1 MGAGLFFGGRLVGR
15 GGGAAFAMEGL
26 CDSSSII
33 SSSDGGAGHSG
44 VIAKAST
51 ASVGASS
58 AADS

>member
-15 GGGAAFAMEGL
+15 GGGAFMMEGL
-26 CDSSSII
+26 CDSSTII

-51 ASVGASS
+51 ASAGASS